1 MPLSEFFKS
10 HVGKV
15 IDALGPSMF
24 ASIVISDL
32 NEGLEEDF
40 EAIIRFGIVGGV
52 IVTVYV
58 FDSKLIKHL
67 LSINEVSILNVEVDI
82 AKS

>member
-1 MPLSEFFKS
+1 
-10 HVGKV
+10 
-15 IDALGPSMF
+15 MF